1 MSKPIYFLKLDFVV
15 TATVE
20 HGLSTRAHEA
30 GKVMSQI
37 SHVPIGLW
45 AYFHMGCLSPI
56 AKTSRSPFLH
66 HCLRLGSAPS
76 SSGTWLQAQT
86 NLK

>member
-1 MSKPIYFLKLDFVV
+1 MIQVMSKPIYFLKLDFVV

-37 SHVPIGLW
+37 SHVPIGLC

-56 AKTSRSPFLH
+56 AK
-66 HCLRLGSAPS
+66 
-76 SSGTWLQAQT
+76 
-86 NLK
+86 NLKVSILASLFKIRLSSQQ